1 MPVWLKEAVAVDVR
15 HEEARKVRETVE
27 GILADIE
34 KRGDAAVRDLSN
46 KFDGFYREDYRLSQS
61 EIDACMSRVSAQDI
75 ADL

>member
-34 KRGDAAVRDLSN
+34 KRGDEWRGWGLGEASYRRAAAS
-46 KFDGFYREDYRLSQS
+46 
-61 EIDACMSRVSAQDI
+61 
-75 ADL
+75 